1 MENRW
6 EEGEVVVVT
15 KMIVAAPAEMAVKG
29 EDPPSNTP
37 TAARTTQTPPKI
49 GNEGRDLVNW

>member
-1 MENRW
+1 M
-6 EEGEVVVVT
+6 VVVT